1 MPYYA
6 NVNPDL
12 LCVIPID
19 AARVLEIGCGEGS
32 LGRAFRAKNPDV
44 HYTGVEAFAQ
54 AADRARPHL
63 DHVLVGDIEDA
74 GTLRALETA
83 SAGAP
88 YDVLVLGDVLEHL
101 RDPWRVLARLRGL
114 MAPGAVCAL
123 CVPNVGHWSVVVQ
136 QLKGQWTYT
145 DAGLLD
151 RTHLRFF
158 TGASAAR
165 MLEEAGWTPIDARPR
180 IFPSPAAEAALKAF
194 EPLAGPL
201 AIDPARMRRDLE
213 TFQWVL
219 RAVNGPPSAR
229 LNVAAIA
236 LPRRAGVNEPRI
248 DHPLVALN
256 SLPDAKAIWSSGSLK
271 IPPDFAPG
279 ILLLHRQFV
288 CDAAFGARLERFS
301 AAGWVIVSEI
311 DDDPRHWREFVDSDF
326 VAFRGVHAVVAST
339 ERLKDMILQWNPNV
353 EVMPNAILEIPQ
365 TPPATPKRGDRLRI
379 FFGAVNR
386 ADDWAAIAEA
396 VLPAL
401 VALADRIE
409 MVVVHDEQVFRSL
422 PEALT
427 RSFHPTLPHDEYMAL
442 LATCD
447 IALLPL
453 RDTPFNRLK
462 SDLKLIQ
469 SCAAGAV
476 PIFSPVVY
484 GDEASNLDCGLLA
497 RSPSD
502 WARALTDLCTDRA
515 LLADLRARGLAHV
528 RARRMHRHQL
538 AARRSWFRSLL
549 EHRTELERQRRARLG
564 AIGRDSL

>member
-1 MPYYA
+1 MSYYA
-6 NVNPDL
+6 NLNPDL
-12 LCVIPID
+12 LSVIPLD
-19 AARVLEIGCGEGS
+19 AARVLEIGCGEGA
-32 LGRAFRAKNPDV
+32 LARAYRARNPGV
-44 HYTGVEAFAQ
+44 RYTGVEVFAT
-54 AADRARPHL
+54 AAERARPHL
-63 DHVLVGDIEDA
+63 DALVVGDIEDE
-74 GTLRALETA
+74 GVLRAIETA

-88 YDVLVLGDVLEHL
+88 YDALVLGDVLEHL
-101 RDPWRVLARLRGL
+101 RDPWRILARLRGL
-114 MAPGAVCAL
+114 MAPGAVCAVCL
-123 CVPNVGHWSVVVQ
+123 PNIGHWSVVVQ
-136 QLKGQWTYT
+136 QLRGQWTYT
-145 DAGLLD
+145 DTGLLD

-165 MLEEAGWTPIDARPR
+165 MLEEAGWTPIDATPR
-180 IFPSPAAEAALKAF
+180 VFPSPAAEAALKAF

-201 AIDPARMRRDLE
+201 SIDPVRMRRDLE

-219 RAVNGPPSAR
+219 RAVNGPRPAR
-229 LNVAAIA
+229 LHVAAVA

-256 SLPDAKAIWSSGSLK
+256 SLPDAKAIWGSGTLK
-271 IPPDFAPG
+271 IPADFAPG

-288 CDAAFGARLERFS
+288 CDAGFGAQLERLS

-339 ERLKDMILQWNPNV
+339 ERLKALLLQWTPNV
-353 EVMPNAILEIPQ
+353 EVMPNAILEIPP
-365 TPPATPKRGDRLRI
+365 TPPATPKRGERLRI

-386 ADDWAAIAEA
+386 AEDWAAIAEA

-401 VALADRIE
+401 IALADRIE

-427 RSFHPTLPHDEYMAL
+427 RHFHPTLPYDDYMAL

-484 GDEASNLDCGLLA
+484 GDAASNLACGMLA
-497 RSPSD
+497 RSPAD
-502 WARALTDLCTDRA
+502 WARAITELCTDRA
-515 LLADLRARGLAHV
+515 LLAGLRARGLAHV
-528 RARRMHRHQL
+528 RASRMHRHQL
-538 AARRSWFRSLL
+538 GARRRWLGSLL
-549 EHRTELERQRRARLG
+549 EHRAELERQRKDRLR